1 MQNKNDGNKNK
12 MILGDLNCPM
22 DKTNR
27 DGKIKNKDF
36 IDSVSIILCQR
47 SLWIMDL
54 RIYGEGRSQI
64 VLSSLATIGPLAKIQ
79 DRKDLY

>member
-47 SLWIMDL
+47 SP
-54 RIYGEGRSQI
+54 G
-64 VLSSLATIGPLAKIQ
+64 
-79 DRKDLY
+79 